1 MIIIR
6 KWDKI
11 LSMREI
17 VNFDDLFKVKTQNE
31 IAKGIAERVK
41 QRRKENKLTQEA
53 LSRKSGVSYGSVKR
67 FETKGEISLS
77 SLINIAIALECEE
90 DFEKIFEKKKYK
102 SIQEVIDEWD

>member
-1 MIIIR
+1 M
-6 KWDKI
+6 
-11 LSMREI
+11 
-17 VNFDDLFKVKTQNE
+17 NFNELFTVKTQTE

-41 QRRKENKLTQEA
+41 QRRKENKLTQEE

-90 DFEKIFEKKKYK
+90 DFEKLFGKKKYR
-102 SIQEVIDEWD
+102 SIQEVIDEWN

>member
-1 MIIIR
+1 
-6 KWDKI
+6 
-11 LSMREI
+11 MREI
-17 VNFDDLFKVKTQNE
+17 MNFSELFTVKTQTE

-41 QRRKENKLTQEA
+41 QRRKENKLTQEE

-90 DFEKIFEKKKYK
+90 DFEKLFGKKKYR
-102 SIQEVIDEWD
+102 SIQEVLDEWN